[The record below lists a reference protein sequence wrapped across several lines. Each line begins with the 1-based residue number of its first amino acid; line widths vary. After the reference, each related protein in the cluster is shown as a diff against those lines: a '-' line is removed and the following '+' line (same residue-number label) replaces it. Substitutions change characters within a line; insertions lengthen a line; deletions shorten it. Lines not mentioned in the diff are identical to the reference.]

1 MKYVLLLILNA
12 VNRSGFM
19 TTFVKFK
26 KTSAT
31 TFSTIPTSVE
41 KGMIVVC

>member
-19 TTFVKFK
+19 TTFVRNK
-26 KTSAT
+26 SAT
-31 TFSTIPTSVE
+31 TFPQFPQA
-41 KGMIVVC
+41 KKKQDDG